1 MAKKKTGNTFLD
13 KWGWAVKNLV
23 LAALFVAVIVAAV
36 TLLLSVATQH
46 GKETTVPDFTNLT
59 ASEARKV
66 ASDAGVKVIVEDSV
80 FVRRL
85 RPGAVY
91 MQTPKAGEK
100 VKFGRRI
107 RLTTNTMVAKEI
119 PMPSLVGYS
128 LKQAKAELVRN
139 GLNLGRLVYVND
151 IATNYVLKQQIRGVA
166 VATGKPVTSGTSVN
180 LVLGLNPN
188 DNMTYVPK
196 VIGRQYLSAV
206 DLLHEN
212 SLNVGALHFD
222 KAIKNYADSVSAVVY
237 AQKPDPSS
245 EALLMGAEV
254 TLYLTND
261 PEKLPAAGK

>member
-1 MAKKKTGNTFLD
+1 MVKKKTGNTFLD
-13 KWGWAVKNLV
+13 KWGWAVKNVV
-23 LAALFVAVIVAAV
+23 LAVLLVTAIVASV
-36 TLLLSVATQH
+36 SLLLSVATQH
-46 GKETTVPDFTNLT
+46 GKETAVPDFTNLT
-59 ASEARKV
+59 FSEARKV

-91 MQTPKAGEK
+91 MQNPKAGEK
-100 VKFGRRI
+100 VKFGRKI
-107 RLTTNTMVAKEI
+107 RLTTNTMVAKEV
-119 PMPSLVGYS
+119 PMPTLVGYS
-128 LKQAKAELVRN
+128 LKQAKAELLRN

-166 VATGKPVTSGTSVN
+166 AAPGKPVASGTSVN

-188 DNMTYVPK
+188 DNRTFVPR

-222 KAIKNYADSVSAVVY
+222 RAVRSYADSVSAVVY

-261 PEKLPAAGK
+261 PGKVPGSGK